1 MDNHKNAGQ
10 HEKSCLVKKQGCDTM
25 QATQDRNTQNTD
37 KCKGPRYL
45 PKCCS
50 SHMTETSERRGLIE
64 LLIEHNSWKQLGAVS
79 HCYFTQAWIVRLFNV
94 TFRVI
99 G

>member
-10 HEKSCLVKKQGCDTM
+10 QEKSCSVKKQGCDII
-25 QATQDRNTQNTD
+25 QATQDRNRQMQR
-37 KCKGPRYL
+37 PRYL
-45 PKCCS
+45 PKCCG